1 MGAAPAGRNT
11 VDPLE
16 TELPRT
22 LDAEDRHAPIVGIG
36 EINRTVRA
44 DADIVGAVELL
55 TFEVRSENFAA
66 PVRSLA
72 HEWGV
77 PGLADTAELVVSEL
91 VTNAVQAS
99 ERLKAM
105 ADLAAVPTVWVW
117 TTSDGVSLVIHVW
130 DASDQMPV
138 LKDFAAGA
146 ENGRGLLLVS
156 ALGKDW
162 GTYRTATGKVVWV
175 MITVA
180 DP

>member
-1 MGAAPAGRNT
+1 M
-11 VDPLE
+11 
-16 TELPRT
+16 
-22 LDAEDRHAPIVGIG
+22 
-36 EINRTVRA
+36 
-44 DADIVGAVELL
+44 
-55 TFEVRSENFAA
+55 
-66 PVRSLA
+66 
-72 HEWGV
+72 
-77 PGLADTAELVVSEL
+77 PGLADTAELLVSEL

-99 ERLKAM
+99 ERLKTM
-105 ADLAAVPTVWVW
+105 ADLAAVPTVRVW

-146 ENGRGLLLVS
+146 ENGRGLLLAS